1 MEIYNYE
8 ENGKFAGISKADP
21 SPLEPDTYLI
31 PALATD
37 KAPPIAKD
45 GFEIYWNGTA
55 WEYRE
60 APKEKPEQ
68 PNEYSLWNEASWV
81 WVEDAELKAA
91 FDRNVFKSARQALV
105 DAIKVTTASGNTFDG
120 DETSQTRMSRAI
132 LGMTDTDTIPWI
144 LADNSVIEATRAELT
159 EAMRLAGM
167 EQARIWV
174 MPS

>member
-1 MEIYNYE
+1 MYKSNGESSVIRKSDGAIIPLVSGNRDYE
-8 ENGKFAGISKADP
+8 EYKNWLDDGGIP
-21 SPLEPDTYLI
+21 E
-31 PALATD
+31 
-37 KAPPIAKD
+37 
-45 GFEIYWNGTA
+45 
-55 WEYRE
+55 
-60 APKEKPEQ
+60 PEQ
-68 PNEYSLWNEASWV
+68 PNEYSVWDETSWA